1 MVASLRAYAAA
12 VSAWQGALVEEVEDA
27 LRAKGI
33 AGVDVAGRR
42 LPKPKLELRAGLS
55 DGLTHPAPAPGT
67 SSGMG
72 VARGAGSRFGY
83 PPPPASSRASAQ
95 GLRTPSHQSSFKS
108 HSSLSLN
115 SEEDGDVFVV
125 EPEPGSRP
133 RTGTGTSGS
142 GLSGSTDPSPF
153 PARPAHLRRTTSEAS
168 GSLAE
173 AAFERRA
180 RALDSAELGASPGL
194 GAGPGAGS
202 RPAPGSHATPRP
214 MSYAGALA
222 VSAGEPAPRAETPAP
237 GSTPTED
244 PWDSS
249 GPESANRAP
258 PSQSASH
265 SASIA
270 PRPYRDALLPPRE
283 RIGGGDTMLAHTL
296 MKNAAAR
303 VAGGVGAASP
313 PSPGRLGDG
322 IRPGDSNAGDPKN
335 ASPAV
340 GDGAA
345 PRAASREVSASPVR
359 AARASS
365 RGSSPERSPRSR
377 ALAAGVLLCRL
388 CEREVNEEGMGV
400 HTACCETLRD
410 ADARA
415 KATGGSAGH
424 RLRAAAATAAALAT
438 DRARPS
444 RARWGT
450 RRGNR

>member
-1 MVASLRAYAAA
+1 
-12 VSAWQGALVEEVEDA
+12 
-27 LRAKGI
+27 
-33 AGVDVAGRR
+33 
-42 LPKPKLELRAGLS
+42 
-55 DGLTHPAPAPGT
+55 
-67 SSGMG
+67 MG

-180 RALDSAELGASPGL
+180 RALDSAELGASPGWR
-194 GAGPGAGS
+194 GPGAGS
-202 RPAPGSHATPRP
+202 RPAGVPDPSRD
-214 MSYAGALA
+214 AGALA

-335 ASPAV
+335 ASPTV

-345 PRAASREVSASPVR
+345 PRAASREVSATPVR
-359 AARASS
+359 AARVV
-365 RGSSPERSPRSR
+365 PRVV
-377 ALAAGVLLCRL
+377 AGTFAV
-388 CEREVNEEGMGV
+388 
-400 HTACCETLRD
+400 
-410 ADARA
+410 ARA
-415 KATGGSAGH
+415 
-424 RLRAAAATAAALAT
+424 R
-438 DRARPS
+438 
-444 RARWGT
+444 
-450 RRGNR
+450 RRGASVSPVRRG